1 MNTRIAGGVLGDCLA
16 ERRQPR
22 IGRVVMVGRI
32 MSSAGRRGDDVLG
45 CGEVRLARPEGD
57 DIPSLGPQFAGA
69 ACDGHR
75 GGAGESGQTLGDTFD
90 DETRLGLVVPE

>member
-1 MNTRIAGGVLGDCLA
+1 MDTRIAGGVVGDCLA

-32 MSSAGRRGDDVLG
+32 MSGAGRRGDDALG

-57 DIPSLGPQFAGA
+57 DVPSLGPQFAGA
-69 ACDGHR
+69 ACNGHR
-75 GGAGESGQTLGDTFD
+75 GRAGQSGETLGDTLD
-90 DETRLGLVVPE
+90 DEARLGVVTLE